1 MPHDKYVLSWDV
13 DKTKE
18 YVKSKIGIPELKT
31 RAMGA
36 LDDIQLDGKAIM
48 NDDAKSLEAVL
59 KEAGIEKKVHMVR
72 LLAIIEE
79 IREDTGYNVTFRKG
93 WSLFQA
99 MASERSFLRSLM
111 GHFVFLV
118 FQAHACNNDIRECVI

>member
-18 YVKSKIGIPELKT
+18 YVKSKIGIPELKIC
-31 RAMGA
+31 AMGA

-79 IREDTGYNVTFRKG
+79 IREDIKNYNAGTLVAWLIF
-93 WSLFQA
+93 L
-99 MASERSFLRSLM
+99 RSFLM
-111 GHFVFLV
+111 
-118 FQAHACNNDIRECVI
+118 

>member
-72 LLAIIEE
+72 LLAIVEE
-79 IREDTGYNVTFRKG
+79 IREDIKNYNAGTLVAWLIF
-93 WSLFQA
+93 L
-99 MASERSFLRSLM
+99 RSFLM
-111 GHFVFLV
+111 
-118 FQAHACNNDIRECVI
+118 